1 MSWKL
6 KATNEFWADFH
17 EPTEYIAGTLKN
29 PAAADNLLDELVKNA
44 KTLLL
49 FPRASR
55 VYAAPPET
63 DEAYYALKVKNYMAF
78 YVVRD
83 DVVEF
88 RRFLYSR
95 ADMSD
100 RLKQS

>member
-17 EPTEYIAGTLKN
+17 ETTEYIAGTLKN

-95 ADMSD
+95 ADMAD

>member
-1 MSWKL
+1 MNYRLDYKDS
-6 KATNEFWADFH
+6 FWQDYYEALR
-17 EPTEYIAGTLKN
+17 YIAVGLQN
-29 PAAADNLLDELVKNA
+29 RAAARELDNAFEKE
-44 KTLLL
+44 KQTLLL

-55 VYAAPPET
+55 VYAEPPET

-83 DVVEF
+83 DVIEF